1 MQRFQ
6 DIARTGRRTRVLA
19 GAILAG
25 LMILAQ
31 GSPARAA
38 ELVMFESPSCTWCQQ
53 WHAEVGP
60 AYAKTDEASRV
71 PLRRVNLHGDWPEDL
86 KGIRGVTFTPTF
98 VLVEDGKELDRI
110 TGYAG
115 ADMFWFQL
123 ATLMNALKDTGGEG
137 GGDAD
142 ADGGS

>member
-1 MQRFQ
+1 MQRSQ
-6 DIARTGRRTRVLA
+6 DTARRGRRARVARTLA
-19 GAILAG
+19 GALLAG
-25 LMILAQ
+25 LMGLVG
-31 GSPARAA
+31 GSAARAA

-60 AYAKTDEASRV
+60 AYAKTDEATRV

-86 KGIRGVTFTPTF
+86 KDIRGVTFTPTF

-115 ADMFWFQL
+115 ADLFWFQL
-123 ATLMNALKDTGGEG
+123 ATLMTALNDTEG
-137 GGDAD
+137 GTD
-142 ADGGS
+142 DGS

>member
-1 MQRFQ
+1 MQRSQ
-6 DIARTGRRTRVLA
+6 DTARRGRRARIARALVCA
-19 GAILAG
+19 VLAG

-31 GSPARAA
+31 ESSARAA

-53 WHAEVGP
+53 WHEEVGP
-60 AYAKTDEASRV
+60 AYAKTDEAARV

-98 VLVEDGKELDRI
+98 VLVEDGEELDRI

-137 GGDAD
+137 DA
-142 ADGGS
+142 GNGS